1 MIRPPLSR
9 ITPDTAKASVKER
22 KRKCKHCSTLFLTF
36 SSFVSWCSPDCG
48 AEIALRKLEEKAA
61 QARKESRM
69 QDRKRKEEMMPIKQH
84 LKLTEKV
91 MNRYVRLRDYYE
103 GCCSCDKPSHWD
115 GQWHA
120 SHFKSVGSN
129 SLLRFHLWN
138 IHKGCSEC
146 NRHKSGNVGEY
157 TERLM
162 LKYGPERVQWLED
175 RKNGSKEYT
184 AEYLI
189 RMRKI
194 FTKKCKRLEKRLGL

>member
-1 MIRPPLSR
+1 MIRAQSAKPKTCKCCVCREDFIKQRMGQKVCGLKCAGEFAR
-9 ITPDTAKASVKER
+9 IDREKKEADERRKAR
-22 KRKCKHCSTLFLTF
+22 
-36 SSFVSWCSPDCG
+36 
-48 AEIALRKLEEKAA
+48 AI
-61 QARKESRM
+61 
-69 QDRKRKEEMMPIKQH
+69 DRQRKEEMMPIKKH

-91 MNRYVRLRDYYE
+91 INEYVRLRDYHE

-146 NRHKSGNVGEY
+146 NRHKSGNIGEY
-157 TERLM
+157 TERLK
-162 LKYGPERVQWLED
+162 LRFGPERVQWLED

-184 AEYLI
+184 AEYLM
-189 RMRKI
+189 RMRQI
-194 FTKKCKRLEKRLGL
+194 FSKKCKRLKKRLGIKGNR